1 MLLEEI
7 CSLSAIIG
15 KKAVIAFQQEHI
27 REQDVQECE
36 FHVID
41 ASISDDWFLYHFD
54 LKYKTCLSKK
64 PATNH
69 KNDDIGLMI
78 MKTISKVMI
87 ATRSDRHGRRRKN
100 KLQTSDRLFEMSE
113 IIQLRA
119 WNLFYRV
126 VSLCDKALTPE
137 KKNQVTRNVIQKFK
151 KNFFGC
157 PENIFL
163 IYERLH

>member
-27 REQDVQECE
+27 RGQDVQECE

-69 KNDDIGLMI
+69 KNNDTGLMI

-119 WNLFYRV
+119 
-126 VSLCDKALTPE
+126 
-137 KKNQVTRNVIQKFK
+137 
-151 KNFFGC
+151 
-157 PENIFL
+157 
-163 IYERLH
+163 

>member
-54 LKYKTCLSKK
+54 LNYKTCLSKK

-69 KNDDIGLMI
+69 KNDDTGLMI

-87 ATRSDRHGRRRKN
+87 ATRSDCHGRRRKKQIAN
-100 KLQTSDRLFEMSE
+100 FRQTF
-113 IIQLRA
+113 
-119 WNLFYRV
+119 
-126 VSLCDKALTPE
+126 
-137 KKNQVTRNVIQKFK
+137 
-151 KNFFGC
+151 
-157 PENIFL
+157 
-163 IYERLH
+163 